1 MYFEYIIPDL
11 LKDHKFLYLI
21 VFGLYLSTAY
31 WVLIFLRDQAF
42 CLIRSL
48 VDTIISC
55 LGELF
60 LKTFDLLSHLIQSPF
75 YLMDYFIGRK
85 GRDFNRRKEMLQ
97 IWAQT
102 CTVDELREH
111 IFGKLKSVNGPQELY
126 ELEASIKPFWDNIL
140 YSYGHFDIEE
150 EPTGIESDPFETPLI
165 DQESEVNHPDSL
177 KEAS

>member
-1 MYFEYIIPDL
+1 
-11 LKDHKFLYLI
+11 
-21 VFGLYLSTAY
+21 
-31 WVLIFLRDQAF
+31 
-42 CLIRSL
+42 
-48 VDTIISC
+48 
-55 LGELF
+55 
-60 LKTFDLLSHLIQSPF
+60 
-75 YLMDYFIGRK
+75 MDYFIGRK